1 MIEIK
6 PIEKPIDATVKVPGS
21 KSYTNRALLIASLA
35 NGKSH
40 LSGALFSDDTD
51 HMVDSLRKLGVSI
64 LADPEN
70 CTFEVVGNGSDIPVN
85 QADLYVGNAG
95 TAARPLV
102 SYVALG
108 NGRFRIDGDP
118 PMRDSRPIGD
128 LLDALRQLGVEIR
141 SELNNDRFPLIVE
154 AKKLRGGKTR
164 LNANKSSQF
173 LTSLLM
179 IAPVTQLGM
188 EIELEGNLISKPYID
203 ITISVMRAFGAD
215 VVNENYYSFKV
226 YGNQIY
232 TPRNYQIEPDA
243 SNASYFFALAAV
255 TGGRVRLENLNLD
268 SGQGDIRFVNV
279 LQEMGCQVFSKD
291 SAIEVVGTERLT
303 GIDVDMNEISDT
315 SLTLAA
321 IAPFAEGKT
330 TIRNIEHIRWQETDR
345 IHAVVTEL
353 RKLGVSVTE
362 YDDAIEIEPVSE
374 IQPAEIDT
382 YHDHRI
388 AMSFSLIGTK
398 KPGIKIKNP
407 GCVNKT
413 FPTFFDVLAGL
424 NQ

>member
-1 MIEIK
+1 
-6 PIEKPIDATVKVPGS
+6 
-21 KSYTNRALLIASLA
+21 
-35 NGKSH
+35 
-40 LSGALFSDDTD
+40 
-51 HMVDSLRKLGVSI
+51 
-64 LADPEN
+64 
-70 CTFEVVGNGSDIPVN
+70 
-85 QADLYVGNAG
+85 
-95 TAARPLV
+95 
-102 SYVALG
+102 
-108 NGRFRIDGDP
+108 
-118 PMRDSRPIGD
+118 
-128 LLDALRQLGVEIR
+128 
-141 SELNNDRFPLIVE
+141 
-154 AKKLRGGKTR
+154 
-164 LNANKSSQF
+164 
-173 LTSLLM
+173 M

-255 TGGRVRLENLNLD
+255 TGGRVRLENLNLN
-268 SGQGDIRFVNV
+268 SVQGDIRFVNV
-279 LQEMGCQVFSKD
+279 LQEMGCQVFLKD

-321 IAPFAEGKT
+321 IAPFAKGKT

-382 YHDHRI
+382 YHDHRM
-388 AMSFSLIGTK
+388 AMSFSLIGIK

-424 NQ
+424 N